1 MLVLCPVH
9 GGYGGYGGRCPTCGV
24 VGVESQYI
32 NLSDEVQEIL
42 AKLADTMY
50 CPDDGTDLQELAA
63 RAYNLGK
70 ED

>member
-1 MLVLCPVH
+1 MLLLCPLH
-9 GGYGGYGGRCPTCGV
+9 GGYAGRRCPKCGT

-32 NLSDEVQEIL
+32 NLSVEVQEL
-42 AKLADTMY
+42 LRKLSDEMY